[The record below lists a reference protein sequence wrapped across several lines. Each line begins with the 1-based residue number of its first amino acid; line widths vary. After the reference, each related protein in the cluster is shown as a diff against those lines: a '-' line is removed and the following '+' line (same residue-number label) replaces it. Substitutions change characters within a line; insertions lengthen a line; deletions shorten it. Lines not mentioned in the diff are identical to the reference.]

1 MTGRT
6 RAGAALAASV
16 AVSGLLAVGAAAVAA
31 PSAGRAD
38 RGTIYAATTHTSGGY
53 SFAAGQGTDKLF
65 GPIAITYRIKAIPA
79 GTTGTLNLTIKPVI
93 EYTAT
98 GSILGSG
105 TATLTLGPNGA
116 ETISN
121 GKFSLTHGVGALRGH
136 TIKGT
141 FTGTGNSTAN
151 MLVIHPKSTYK

>member
-6 RAGAALAASV
+6 RAVAASV

-31 PSAGRAD
+31 RSAGRAD
-38 RGTIYAATTHTSGGY
+38 SGTIDAATTHTSGGY
-53 SFAAGQGTDKLF
+53 AFAAGQGTDKLF
-65 GPIAITYRIKAIPA
+65 GPIAITYRIKTIPT

-93 EYTAT
+93 EYTAA
-98 GSILGSG
+98 GSILGSA
-105 TATLTLGPNGA
+105 TATLTLGLNGA
-116 ETISN
+116 ETINN

-151 MLVIHPKSTYK
+151 MLVIHSKSTYK

>member
-6 RAGAALAASV
+6 RSLAVAASL
-16 AVSGLLAVGAAAVAA
+16 AVSGLLVAGPSAVGART
-31 PSAGRAD
+31 AGRAD
-38 RGTIYAATTHTSGGY
+38 SGTIYGATTHTSGGY
-53 SFAAGQGTDKLF
+53 TFAAGQGTDKLF
-65 GPIAITYRIKAIPA
+65 GPTVITYRIKAIPT
-79 GTTGTLNLTIKPVI
+79 GTTGTLKLTIKPVI

-98 GSILGSG
+98 GSILGSA

-121 GKFSLTHGVGALRGH
+121 GKVSLTHGVGALRGH

-151 MLVIHPKSTYK
+151 MLVIHAKSIYK

>member
-6 RAGAALAASV
+6 RAGVAVAASV

-31 PSAGRAD
+31 GRAD
-38 RGTIYAATTHTSGGY
+38 SGTIYAATTHTSGGY
-53 SFAAGQGTDKLF
+53 TFAAGQGTDKLF

-79 GTTGTLNLTIKPVI
+79 GTTGTLNLTVKPAI

-98 GSILGSG
+98 GSILGSA

-136 TIKGT
+136 TMTGT
-141 FTGTGNSTAN
+141 FTGSGNSTAN
-151 MLVIHPKSTYK
+151 TLVIHSKSTYK

>member
-6 RAGAALAASV
+6 RAGAAVAASV

-31 PSAGRAD
+31 RSTGRAD
-38 RGTIYAATTHTSGGY
+38 SGTIYAATTHTSGGY
-53 SFAAGQGTDKLF
+53 TFAAGQGTDKLF
-65 GPIAITYRIKAIPA
+65 GPITITYRIKAIPT
-79 GTTGTLNLTIKPVI
+79 GTTGTLKLTIKPVI

-98 GSILGSG
+98 GSILGSA

-121 GKFSLTHGVGALRGH
+121 GKFSLTHGAGALRGH

-141 FTGTGNSTAN
+141 FTGIGNSTAN

>member
-6 RAGAALAASV
+6 RAGAAVAASV

-31 PSAGRAD
+31 RSTGRAD
-38 RGTIYAATTHTSGGY
+38 SGTIYAATTHTSGGY
-53 SFAAGQGTDKLF
+53 TFAAGQGTDKLF
-65 GPIAITYRIKAIPA
+65 GPITITYRIKAIPT
-79 GTTGTLNLTIKPVI
+79 GTTGTLKLTIKPVI

-98 GSILGSG
+98 GSILGSA

-121 GKFSLTHGVGALRGH
+121 GKFSLTHGAGALRGH

-141 FTGTGNSTAN
+141 FTGIGNSTAN
-151 MLVIHPKSTYK
+151 MLVIHPKSTYR

>member
-6 RAGAALAASV
+6 RAGAAVAASV

-31 PSAGRAD
+31 RSAGRAD
-38 RGTIYAATTHTSGGY
+38 SGTIYAATTHTSGGY
-53 SFAAGQGTDKLF
+53 AFAAGQGTDKLF

-98 GSILGSG
+98 GSILGSA

-116 ETISN
+116 EAISN

-141 FTGTGNSTAN
+141 FTGTGNTTAN
-151 MLVIHPKSTYK
+151 MLVIHSKSTYK

>member
-6 RAGAALAASV
+6 RAGVAVAASV

-31 PSAGRAD
+31 RSAGRAD
-38 RGTIYAATTHTSGGY
+38 SGTIYAATTHTSGGY
-53 SFAAGQGTDKLF
+53 TFAAGQGTDKLF
-65 GPIAITYRIKAIPA
+65 GPIAITYRIKTIPA
-79 GTTGTLNLTIKPVI
+79 GTTGTLNLTIKPAI

-98 GSILGSG
+98 GSILGSA
-105 TATLTLGPNGA
+105 TATLTLGPSGA

-151 MLVIHPKSTYK
+151 MLVIHSKSTYK